1 MCQFCTEHGEG
12 KTWYLQM
19 KNYSEDLLHSE
30 LSAEERETARAGTRA
45 EWLARGLELHR
56 SPHTLTRGKRVP
68 SHFKGLLRSS
78 FKILTMHRTGPGERK
93 GNPGPK
99 ETL

>member
-45 EWLARGLELHR
+45 ERLARGLE
-56 SPHTLTRGKRVP
+56 
-68 SHFKGLLRSS
+68 
-78 FKILTMHRTGPGERK
+78 
-93 GNPGPK
+93 
-99 ETL
+99 